1 MRIPGDRDLQR
12 TVALRLQR
20 RISWQS
26 GWRNI
31 SLRRRYC
38 STFVPLVTLMDLSH
52 DKTTLDIQ
60 IASDDRSSYR

>member
-26 GWRNI
+26 GWCNI

-38 STFVPLVTLMDLSH
+38 SALVPLATLMDLSH

-60 IASDDRSSYR
+60 IASDDRSCHR